1 MIYPEPEKGGRG
13 QKLFRPETVSHS
25 RVSLARTVL
34 RHDLGKEFAGLRISC
49 ELVAT
54 SLVGRPVFWFFS
66 TRPAA
71 SAGIIDRKFL
81 RSTAVD

>member
-13 QKLFRPETVSHS
+13 RNCFGPKQFPS

-34 RHDLGKEFAGLRISC
+34 RHDLGKEFAGVENKLRI
-49 ELVAT
+49 VAT

-66 TRPAA
+66 TRPG
-71 SAGIIDRKFL
+71 SLGGHH
-81 RSTAVD
+81 